1 MIIPAPNPV
10 AFSLLGL
17 PVYWYGITMAL
28 AIFIGMT
35 VANKLFNIINNNV
48 RKDVIIEYAPF
59 IILMGIFG
67 ARLYFCILNAGFY
80 FTHPMEIL
88 DLRQGGLS
96 IHGAIIAG
104 VISLVIVAFR
114 AKISLL
120 KIMDSL
126 ACATI
131 LGQAVGRWGN
141 YFNSEAYGIP
151 VEGQSWGLFI
161 PEANRCAEFLN
172 FSLYHPTFLYESIF
186 DLCGFGILLFIIL
199 KTGRK
204 MHGLTFFAYLVIYAV
219 IRFFIEQLR
228 VDSALNIGTMPIAQ
242 LVSMVLFV
250 IGIIGILIVH
260 NYSKKTFI

>member
-1 MIIPAPNPV
+1 MIILAPNSV

-28 AIFIGMT
+28 AIFIGMI

-48 RKDVIIEYAPF
+48 KKDVIIEYAPF

-80 FTHPMEIL
+80 FTHPLEIL

-104 VISLVIVAFR
+104 VISLTLVALR

-131 LGQAVGRWGN
+131 LGQAIGRWGN

-151 VEGQSWGLFI
+151 VEGQTWGLFI
-161 PEANRCAEFLN
+161 PEAKRSVEFLN
-172 FSLYHPTFLYESIF
+172 FSLYHPTFLYESIL
-186 DLCGFGILLFIIL
+186 DVCGFAILLFIIL

-204 MHGLTFFAYLVIYAV
+204 THGLTFFAYLVIYAV
-219 IRFFIEQLR
+219 IRFFIEQIR

-242 LVSMVLFV
+242 IVSIVLFV
-250 IGIIGILIVH
+250 IGVVGVVTINRI
-260 NYSKKTFI
+260 KR